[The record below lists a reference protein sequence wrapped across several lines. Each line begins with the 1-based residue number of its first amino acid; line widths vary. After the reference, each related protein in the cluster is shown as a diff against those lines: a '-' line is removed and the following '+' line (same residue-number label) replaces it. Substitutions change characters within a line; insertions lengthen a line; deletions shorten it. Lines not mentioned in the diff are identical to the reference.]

1 MNYQVYNM
9 GAYRLHC
16 VRSTNFKKTNVVIN
30 FKRKVKKEEL
40 TIRTL
45 LSKVL
50 MESTKKY
57 STRRLMAIETENLY
71 DLYLSSSSY
80 LSGNYSVISMDAMF
94 LNNDYTEDNLF
105 AKAIDFLVE
114 ILKNPNVKNSQFQE
128 ESFFLAKDAL
138 TEDIE
143 TFRDDPNRYSYYRL
157 FQEIDKKSVSSYSAI
172 GSIKQLEKITPKKL
186 YRYYQNMI
194 KNDQVDIFVISPLDK
209 ETVKKIFEEKL
220 ELEERT
226 RTSGS
231 HYVSYDKY
239 RKHTKIVHEKQ
250 NYEQSK
256 LLIGCKFD
264 SLTPYEIKYVSL
276 VYSYILGGG
285 PSSKLFQSVREKN
298 SLCYSISSS
307 FKFLNQ
313 YLVISS
319 GINPD
324 SFKKCVRLIKKEL
337 KEMAKGNFEDEKIEE
352 AKVTFAS
359 SLKEMKDSPRAI
371 LSSYISHEY
380 MDTDFLEEREEKIKE
395 VTKEEVVTF
404 AKKVHID
411 TIYVLEGGEEDE

>member
-1 MNYQVYNM
+1 MNYEVYDIGNT
-9 GAYRLHC
+9 RIHC
-16 VRSTNFKKTNVVIN
+16 VRSTRFKKTNIIIN

-40 TIRTL
+40 TKRTL
-45 LSKVL
+45 LTKIL

-57 STRRLMAIETENLY
+57 NTRRLMAIETENLY

-80 LSGNYSVISMDAMF
+80 LSGNYNIMSLEATF
-94 LNNDYTEDNLF
+94 LNDEYTEEGLF
-105 AKAIDFLVE
+105 SKAVDFLLEV
-114 ILKNPNVKNSQFQE
+114 LLDPNVKNKAFAE
-128 ESFFLAKDAL
+128 EPFELVKESLR
-138 TEDIE
+138 EDIE
-143 TFRDDPNRYSYYRL
+143 TFKDDPNRYSYSRL
-157 FQEIDKKSVSSYSAI
+157 FTEMDKTSVSSYMAV
-172 GSIKQLEKITPKKL
+172 GTIKQLDKITPQNL
-186 YRYYQNMI
+186 YRYYQNVI

-209 ETVKKIFEEKL
+209 ETVKKVFEEKL
-220 ELEERT
+220 ELKERP
-226 RTSGS
+226 RLNGS
-231 HYVSYDKY
+231 HYVTYDKY
-239 RKHTKIVHEKQ
+239 RKRTKVVREKKD
-250 NYEQSK
+250 YEQSK

-264 SLTPYEIKYVSL
+264 KLTPYEIKYVSL

-307 FKFLNQ
+307 FKPLSQ

-324 SFKKCVRLIKKEL
+324 SLKKCVRLIKKEL
-337 KEMAKGNFEDEKIEE
+337 KEMTKGNFSDEKIEE

-371 LSSYISHEY
+371 LNSYISHEY

-395 VTKEEVVTF
+395 VTKEQVVEF

>member
-1 MNYQVYNM
+1 MNYQVYNQ

-16 VRSTNFKKTNVVIN
+16 VRSTRFKKTNVVIN

-40 TIRTL
+40 TMRTL
-45 LSKVL
+45 LSKIL

-57 STRRLMAIETENLY
+57 NNRRLMAIETENLY

-80 LSGNYSVISMDAMF
+80 LSGNYSIMSLEATF
-94 LNNDYTEDNLF
+94 LNNEYTEDSLF
-105 AKAIDFLVE
+105 SKAIDFLLEV
-114 ILKNPNVKNSQFQE
+114 LMNPNVKNKQFSSV
-128 ESFFLAKDAL
+128 SFELAKDSL
-138 TEDIE
+138 KEDIE
-143 TFRDDPNRYSYYRL
+143 TFQDDPNRYSYYRL
-157 FQEIDKKSVSSYSAI
+157 FQEIDKKSVASYPAI
-172 GSIKQLEKITPKKL
+172 GTMKQLEKITPKKL

-194 KNDQVDIFVISPLDK
+194 KNDQIDIFVISPLEK
-209 ETVKKIFEEKL
+209 ETVKKVFEEKL
-220 ELEERT
+220 ELEERPRLT
-226 RTSGS
+226 ES

-239 RKHTKIVHEKQ
+239 RKRTKIVHEKQ

-256 LLIGCKFD
+256 LLVGCKFD
-264 SLTPYEIKYVSL
+264 TLTPYEIKYVSL

-285 PSSKLFQSVREKN
+285 PSSKLFQSVREKH

-307 FKFLNQ
+307 FKLLNQ

-337 KEMAKGNFEDEKIEE
+337 KELAKGNFEEEKIEE

-371 LSSYISHEY
+371 LNSYISHEY
-380 MDTDFLEEREEKIKE
+380 MDADFLEEREEKIKE
-395 VTKEEVVTF
+395 VTKEQVVAF